1 MISVC
6 LIALTLAVDAVAAA
20 VCCGMAHPGFSRR
33 DALRLGLWFGGFQG
47 GMTLLGGLAGSILSQ
62 HFARLGAVAAFA
74 LLVYLGGR
82 MLLSSLSPE
91 QEQSVSY
98 GLDTR
103 SVALLAVATS
113 LDALAV
119 GVSIAF
125 LQVGLWTAAAIIG
138 GTAAVLSFLGSLL
151 GRSIGEKS
159 HRWASAVGGLVLMG
173 IGVKI
178 LLEALLTQ

>member
-6 LIALTLAVDAVAAA
+6 LIALTVAVDAVAAA
-20 VCCGMAHPGFSRR
+20 VCCGVAHPGFSWR
-33 DALRLGLWFGGFQG
+33 DGLRLGLWFGGFQG
-47 GMTLLGGLAGSILSQ
+47 GMTLLGGLAGCVLNQ
-62 HFARLGAVAAFA
+62 YFARLGAVAAFA

-82 MLLSSLSPE
+82 MLLGSLSPE
-91 QEQSVSY
+91 PEQAVGG

-119 GVSIAF
+119 GVSVAF
-125 LQVGLWTAAAIIG
+125 LEVHLWTAAVVIG
-138 GTAAVLSFLGSLL
+138 GTTLVLSAAGSLL
-151 GRSIGEKS
+151 GRSIGETN
-159 HRWASAVGGLVLMG
+159 HRRASAVGGLVLMS

-178 LLEALLTQ
+178 LLEAIL